1 MASDGSSTDE
11 EPPLTPEEEEELPQD
26 QKTVAAPHLERRPP
40 YAVAYS
46 AGGHAYELLLPGD
59 ASVMAED
66 GVLKILHD
74 GGPVLGII
82 RVMPVRTEGADGADA
97 HDR

>member
-11 EPPLTPEEEEELPQD
+11 EAPLTPEEEEELPED
-26 QKTVAAPHLERRPP
+26 QIAPLQMERRPP

-46 AGGHAYELLLPGD
+46 AGGHAYELLLSGD

-82 RVMPVRTEGADGADA
+82 RVMPVRTEGADGAHTD
-97 HDR
+97 DR

>member
-1 MASDGSSTDE
+1 MASGDSSTDE

-26 QKTVAAPHLERRPP
+26 QQAVAAPQLERRPP

-46 AGGHAYELLLPGD
+46 AGGHAYELLLSGD
-59 ASVMAED
+59 ASVTAED

-82 RVMPVRTEGADGADA
+82 RVMPVRAEGTNGADPDN
-97 HDR
+97 R